1 MRKIAALMLVA
12 MAVAAPLR
20 AQTAAGGMGIMAPNL
35 PSYFDESY
43 NRQTV
48 AVQIGSVVEIRL
60 PENPTTG
67 FMWMVDNLNA
77 DKLQLLSN
85 EFVPAGDTHSPGGM
99 VGAGGT
105 RVFKVKCVKM
115 GAGRRGP
122 RAAPF
127 FAPRNNSV
135 PAPFFPAG
143 AQRRSFA

>member
-35 PSYFDESY
+35 PEYFDETY

-105 RVFKVKCVKM
+105 RVFKMKCLKM
-115 GAGRRGP
+115 GAETVRLIYTRP
-122 RAAPF
+122 WWE
-127 FAPRNNSV
+127 NST
-135 PAPFFPAG
+135 PAKTFSLRLEAVMF
-143 AQRRSFA
+143 